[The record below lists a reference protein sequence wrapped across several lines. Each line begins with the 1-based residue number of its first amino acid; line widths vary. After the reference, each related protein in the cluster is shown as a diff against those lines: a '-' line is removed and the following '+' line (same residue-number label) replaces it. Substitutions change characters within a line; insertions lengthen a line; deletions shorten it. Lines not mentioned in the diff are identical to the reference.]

1 MLLLQQMLIFFLI
14 MLIGYI
20 CRKIGVFRETTGKT
34 ISGIVINIGNPALI
48 IASGMNPETLENK
61 GKLLLTLAVA
71 LIFFVI
77 MFVIAELLPRLL
89 RADRE
94 DYGAYQVMTI
104 FSNIGFMGYPL
115 LDAMYGSEAV
125 IHAAIFNL
133 LYSVLIYTYGIR
145 KMQTGAQHEKLGWK
159 QFLNVG
165 VVSCLI
171 AVVLYITRLPISM
184 IFEDT
189 ATRIGAITGP
199 LSMLVIGD
207 SLAQIRLKELF
218 TDIRLLIFSAVK
230 LLCMPALLLW
240 GLGFFITD
248 PMFRGVC
255 LVMTATP
262 VGSMTVMLAQQYD
275 GDYRLTS
282 RGVALT
288 TVLSVVTMP
297 FLFWLLKI

>member
-1 MLLLQQMLIFFLI
+1 MLLLQQMVIFFLI
-14 MLIGYI
+14 MLVGYI
-20 CRKIGVFRETTGKT
+20 CRKVGVFGENTGKT

-61 GKLLLTLAVA
+61 GALLVTLVVA
-71 LIFFVI
+71 LTFFVI

-89 RADRE
+89 RADKS

-133 LYSVLIYTYGIR
+133 LYSVLIYTYGIG
-145 KMQTGAQHEKLGWK
+145 KMQTAGQREKLNWK
-159 QFLNVG
+159 QLMNVG
-165 VVSCLI
+165 VISCLI
-171 AVVLYITRLPISM
+171 AVVLYISNLPVPM

-189 ATRIGAITGP
+189 AARIGAITGP

-207 SLAQIRLKELF
+207 SLAQIRLKDLF
-218 TDIRLLIFSAVK
+218 TDVRLLLFSVVK
-230 LLCMPALLLW
+230 LLLMPALLLW

-248 PMFRGVC
+248 PVLRGVC

-288 TVLSVVTMP
+288 TVLSVATMP